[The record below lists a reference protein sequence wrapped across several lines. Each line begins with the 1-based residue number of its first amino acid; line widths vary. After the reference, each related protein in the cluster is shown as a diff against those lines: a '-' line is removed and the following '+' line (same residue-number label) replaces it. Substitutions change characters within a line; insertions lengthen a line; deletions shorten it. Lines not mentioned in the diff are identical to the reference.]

1 MWSVRILAALGAWLC
16 LTGLAWSQE
25 RPPEDRQVLTDLAF
39 NLGQAHAL
47 RQTCLGE
54 TDQTW
59 RMRMLQL
66 SEQEAADVA
75 FDAQFKSR
83 FNAGFA
89 VARAEQPACN
99 ASARSA
105 LAQIAAKA
113 QSLAAKLA
121 AAVRPT
127 ARPAVADPYAVAPGL
142 RPKIH

>member
-1 MWSVRILAALGAWLC
+1 MRMAISLAALGAWLC
-16 LTGLAWSQE
+16 LTGLAWAQE

-66 SEQEAADVA
+66 SEQEAADAA
-75 FDAQFKSR
+75 FDAQLKSR

-89 VARAEQPACN
+89 VARAEQPACSG
-99 ASARSA
+99 SARSA
-105 LAQIAAKA
+105 LAQVAAKA
-113 QSLAAKLA
+113 QALAAKLA
-121 AAVRPT
+121 SAVRPT
-127 ARPAVADPYAVAPGL
+127 ARPAVADPYAVEPGL